1 MPSDTDNYTF
11 NEMCAAVGKSRLYV
25 RNLVRALGLP
35 VTANGEGYSR
45 EYVRFV
51 EKAVSLRAF
60 TVSVQRIVDLL
71 EIEKKILRL
80 LHIDSL
86 STSAAWY
93 LDGCC
98 HETESPNCLLL
109 TGYDI
114 GFSTDP
120 EAPGHVQHHLDF
132 NPRDPELFSGAEMGE
147 DVRRVLEKYHGLVD
161 DIRERVEKET
171 PVLRDAL
178 AWAGDAFHHRRR

>member
-1 MPSDTDNYTF
+1 MTSGDDYTY
-11 NEMCAAVGKSRLYV
+11 NDMCTAVGKSRLYV

-35 VTANGEGYSR
+35 IAMNGEGYSR
-45 EYVRFV
+45 EYVRFL

-60 TVSVQRIVDLL
+60 SVSVQRIVDLL

-86 STSAAWY
+86 SQSMIWY

-98 HETESPNCLLL
+98 RESESRNCLLL

-114 GFSTDP
+114 GFSADP
-120 EAPGHVQHHLDF
+120 KAPGHVQHHLDF
-132 NPRDPELFSGAEMGE
+132 SPRDPELFTGAEMGE
-147 DVRRVLEKYHGLVD
+147 DVRRVLEKYHELVED
-161 DIRERVEKET
+161 VRKRVEQET

-178 AWAGDAFHHRRR
+178 SWAGDAFQRLRR